1 MHLQKGSEKK
11 QIRIKKNKK
20 DPIKGRDKKNRSH
33 PLLMEVLIKNQN
45 NNNNN
50 NGNYVIQRKNSNKET
65 FFMKQKLAR

>member
-20 DPIKGRDKKNRSH
+20 DPIKGRDKKNTSH

>member
-20 DPIKGRDKKNRSH
+20 DPIKGRDKKNTSH

-50 NGNYVIQRKNSNKET
+50 NGNYVIQRKNSNKEA

>member
-20 DPIKGRDKKNRSH
+20 DPIKGRDKKNTSH
-33 PLLMEVLIKNQN
+33 PLLMEVVIKNQ

-50 NGNYVIQRKNSNKET
+50 NGNYVIQRKNSNKEA

>member
-20 DPIKGRDKKNRSH
+20 DPIKGRDKKNTSH

-45 NNNNN
+45 NNNN
-50 NGNYVIQRKNSNKET
+50 GNYVIQRKNSNKEA